1 MFTAQMIILEKW
13 KWKIIEFG
21 FFQRDDRISSH
32 LIGCQSAEKSN
43 YFCKS
48 NARQNRKGSASLSFH
63 LAQTLSSKVPIQPM
77 GLEMGFG

>member
-1 MFTAQMIILEKW
+1 MIILEKW

-21 FFQRDDRISSH
+21 FFQRNDRISSH

-48 NARQNRKGSASLSFH
+48 NARQDRKGSASLTFH
-63 LAQTLSSKVPIQPM
+63 LAQTLCVHAQTQFNFLEM
-77 GLEMGFG
+77 ALEMGFG